1 MKIAAAGHLDPFQRV
16 GPAQCPLWVIPSVRG
31 LQNQASG
38 GKERIGHLEL
48 VAPLVVVQLPPAPR
62 HDHEHL
68 LLGEGRQGPIE
79 EDLELGGDGMAALE
93 DGSRHLVH
101 RRRAR
106 RPHLLSRRVL
116 AQAEV
121 SESCNGEG

>member
-1 MKIAAAGHLDPFQRV
+1 MPKRLAEKKWSVCVCVMKYENCGGWSFGSISACRP
-16 GPAQCPLWVIPSVRG
+16 CPLWVIASVRG

-101 RRRAR
+101 
-106 RPHLLSRRVL
+106 
-116 AQAEV
+116 
-121 SESCNGEG
+121 

>member
-1 MKIAAAGHLDPFQRV
+1 MVCVCVMKYENCGGWSFGSISACRPCPVPIVGHTERAGIAKP
-16 GPAQCPLWVIPSVRG
+16 
-31 LQNQASG
+31 ASG

-101 RRRAR
+101 
-106 RPHLLSRRVL
+106 
-116 AQAEV
+116 
-121 SESCNGEG
+121 